1 VDLNNLSLG
10 QKILGGCGIAVLL
23 FMLVLDW
30 HSVDNPFGSDF
41 GIKAMSSDG
50 EAIGILGILAFLVM
64 LAVVGTLIA
73 KVAGADLPDLPIPWN
88 TAWFYGAAATLGLLL
103 LKLIFKW
110 EFIGFGAYLI
120 ILLAAGA
127 TYGGFLLFK
136 EADTAGT
143 DPSAPPTP
151 F

>member
-1 VDLNNLSLG
+1 MDLNNLSLG

-30 HSVDNPFGSDF
+30 HSVDIPFGGSI

-73 KVAGADLPDLPIPWN
+73 KIAGADLPELPVPWN
-88 TAWFYGAAATLGLLL
+88 AAWFYGAAGTLGLLL

-110 EFIGFGAYLI
+110 EFIAFGAYLI
-120 ILLAAGA
+120 VLLAAGA
-127 TYGGFLLFK
+127 TYGGFLIFK
-136 EADTAGT
+136 GEEAAGGG
-143 DPSAPPTP
+143 DAAPPTP